1 MWKLVYAGLDKSKK
15 QAEGKE
21 AVADVLGTVDKIKGI
36 VDKAV
41 KYSPEAS
48 TIWAGASLGLEVCF
62 RGYIF
67 L

>member
-1 MWKLVYAGLDKSKK
+1 MWKLVYAGLEKCKK
-15 QAEGKE
+15 QAEFKE

-48 TIWAGASLGLEVCF
+48 TIWAGASLGLEVCL
-62 RGYIF
+62 RA
-67 L
+67 